1 MLDLT
6 VSQILNH
13 IEVFFENDEIL
24 SDVVVVGEVSRVS
37 TAASGHSYFTLKDEE
52 SLLDGV
58 IFNRGIGSENLLMGE
73 MVRVFGRIAVY
84 KAQGRMQIVS
94 NIIQP
99 AGSGTLQSQIDD
111 LKKKLD
117 AEGLFDHSRKRTLP
131 NYPVKIGIVTSEDAA
146 AWGDIKR
153 TISTRFPLVEVILA
167 HTLVQ
172 GDKAPRLISEAL
184 YELNKLPDIDVIILA
199 RGGGSP
205 EDLMPFNDELVA
217 RAIFS
222 SLVPVVTGIGHED
235 DWTISDYVA
244 DFRAATPTAASVA
257 VVPDF
262 VKISESIGVIQGTL
276 NDRIQNIISETNSRL
291 KLTVS
296 ELNVNL
302 PDFDNDKLKL
312 DDLVSKASNSINHVI
327 SSRSDSYK
335 RIYGNLHL
343 MSPQA
348 TLERGYSIV
357 HKPISNKVITKKSDV
372 TSGDLLKIT
381 ISDGDIDVVV
391 ED

>member
-6 VSQILNH
+6 VSQILNY
-13 IEVFFENDEIL
+13 IEGFFENDEIL

-58 IFNRGIGSENLLMGE
+58 IFNRGIGAENLLMGE
-73 MVRVFGRIAVY
+73 MVRVFGRITVY
-84 KAQGRMQIVS
+84 KAQGRMQILS

-99 AGSGTLQSQIDD
+99 AGTGTLQSQIDD
-111 LKKKLD
+111 LKNKLD

-153 TISTRFPLVEVILA
+153 TISNRFPLVELILS

-172 GDKAPRLISEAL
+172 GDKAPQLISEAL
-184 YELNKLPDIDVIILA
+184 YQLNKLPDIDVIILA
-199 RGGGSP
+199 RGGGAP

-262 VKISESIGVIQGTL
+262 VKISESIRVIQGTL
-276 NDRIQNIISETNSRL
+276 NDRIQNIINETNSRL

-302 PDFDNDKLKL
+302 PDFDNDKLRL
-312 DDLVSKASNSINHVI
+312 DDLVSKASNSIDRVI
-327 SSRSDSYK
+327 NSRSDSYK

-343 MSPQA
+343 MSPKA
-348 TLERGYSIV
+348 TLDRGYSIV
-357 HKPISNKVITKKSDV
+357 QKHITNKVITKKSDV

>member
-327 SSRSDSYK
+327 SSRSDAYK